1 MKFGKIRR
9 IHFVG
14 IGGSGMSGIARVLLD
29 LGYDVSG
36 SDARDSSVVQ
46 RLAAAGARIA
56 VGHAAANV
64 VDADVVVRSTAVLDD
79 NIEVIAAGAGHIPV
93 IHRSEM
99 LAELMRLKHGI
110 AVGGAHGKTTMT
122 SLIAHVLEQAQMDPT
137 VIIGGRV
144 KTLDDNAKLGQGE
157 WLVAEADESDG
168 SFLRLNP
175 VISVLG
181 NIDAEHL
188 DFWGDFDGV
197 RAGFV
202 EFANR
207 VPFWGTVV
215 LGQDDANLADLRP
228 QIRRPVL
235 TFGLDRPADIE
246 GRVLAVGPTAQT
258 VRIRSFGK
266 DVGELKL
273 PLAGRHNVRN
283 ALAAIA
289 VADALGIEVPVTL
302 AALATFP
309 GIERRFEVLCSEP
322 QWVIDDYGHH
332 PVELMATLAAAK
344 ERFDRPLWAIFQ
356 PHRYSRTA
364 HQWDAFRAAM
374 LTPDHV
380 RLTDIYAAGEPPIE
394 GIDSERLATE
404 IHAAGH
410 PDARH
415 IPIDHLVESLRSEIP
430 DGAVVLFMGA
440 GNITQ
445 KARAYAESL
454 A

>member
-14 IGGSGMSGIARVLLD
+14 IGGSGMSGIARILLD
-29 LGYDVSG
+29 MGYDVSG
-36 SDARDSSVVQ
+36 SDARDSAVVR

-56 VGHAAANV
+56 VGHGEGNV
-64 VDADVVVRSTAVLDD
+64 AGADVVVRSTAVGDD
-79 NIEVIAAGAGHIPV
+79 NPEIVAAGAGHVPV

-99 LAELMRLKHGI
+99 LAELMRLKQGV
-110 AVGGAHGKTTMT
+110 AVGGAHGKTTTT
-122 SLIAHVLEQAQMDPT
+122 SLIAHILERAGFDPT

-144 KTLDDNAKLGQGE
+144 KTLDDNGKLGQGE

-197 RAGFV
+197 KAGFV

-207 VPFWGTVV
+207 VPFWGTVI
-215 LGQDDANLADLRP
+215 LGQDDANLAELRP
-228 QIRRPVL
+228 QIRRPVR
-235 TFGLDRPADIE
+235 TFGLDRPADFE
-246 GRVLAVGPTAQT
+246 GRVLTVGPEGQR
-258 VRIRSFGK
+258 VRVRALGE
-266 DVGELKL
+266 DAGELFL

-289 VADALGIEVPVTL
+289 AADALGIEPSGSM
-302 AALATFP
+302 AALASFP
-309 GIERRFEVLCSEP
+309 GIERRFEVLASRP

-332 PVELMATLAAAK
+332 PAELAATLAAAR
-344 ERFDRPLWAIFQ
+344 ERFDQPLWAVFQ
-356 PHRYSRTA
+356 PHRYTRTA
-364 HQWDAFRAAM
+364 HQWDGFRAAM

-380 RLTDIYAAGEPPIE
+380 RLTDIYAAGESPIA
-394 GIDSERLATE
+394 GVDARRLAAE

-410 PDARH
+410 PDARY
-415 IPIDHLVESLRSEIP
+415 IPLDRLVETLLAEIP
-430 DGAVVLFMGA
+430 EGAVVLFLGA

-445 KARAYAESL
+445 KAHAYAESL